1 VTLPRRIPF
10 VLAALAA
17 VALAV
22 TGCTSDDP
30 TAAPSSSAS
39 SSAPSD
45 LESVPAQD
53 RQYARFGETSTYP
66 DGLTLSVAA
75 PVEFTPSDAAQGAAA
90 GQTAL
95 LFAVT
100 FLNGTDREY
109 VNDATYGVLS
119 GGELGSEIVD
129 PDNEAGRIGQVPD
142 QSLPAGEERTL
153 LVAFSVADPDDV
165 SFQISPR
172 TRTLAPFTAFQ
183 AELPTP

>member
-1 VTLPRRIPF
+1 MTHSRRIPF
-10 VLAALAA
+10 VVAALAA
-17 VALAV
+17 VAFAV
-22 TGCTSDDP
+22 TGCTAEDTTATP
-30 TAAPSSSAS
+30 T

-45 LESVPAQD
+45 LESVPPQD

-66 DGLTLSVAA
+66 DGLTLSVSA
-75 PVEFTPSDAAQGAAA
+75 PVEFTPSDAAQGVVD

-95 LFAVT
+95 LFSVS

-129 PDNEAGRIGQVPD
+129 PESEAGRVGHLPD
-142 QSLPAGEERTL
+142 QPLPAGEERTL
-153 LVAFSVADPDDV
+153 LVAFSVADPADV

-183 AELPTP
+183 AELPAQ